1 MSHAIKAAA
10 VDQIAFFRAYDTDGT
25 AKVNLTS
32 ATAGLALSVFRIG
45 ASAVSISSL
54 SDKAADNTAHAD
66 GAIRQIQGNLYTV
79 DLPDAAQATQVAS
92 ICVKGTYTGGV
103 IEGVPH
109 PIVGYDGTATAVGA
123 NTTAPDN
130 ATITL
135 IQAKTTNLPSDPADQ
150 SLIIAATD
158 AVMARLGAPAGASVS
173 ADIAGVQTG
182 VTTLL
187 GRITSTLFSG
197 ITSLGDWLRRLARKD
212 AGTAGMIAAEVEIDT
227 GGTSTFTGTTDSL
240 ESLAD
245 ASGGGTGAR
254 TVTITVNDGAAAL
267 QNARVRLTEGA
278 NTYVATTNVSGVATF
293 NVDDAT
299 YTVAITKSG
308 YTYAGTTLVVN
319 GDEAA
324 TYSMTETVVTPPSNP
339 SLSAIEVLCLGA
351 HDTAESGIDVDFR
364 IVTIPSGDQ
373 NKSYSG
379 TKKTVTSDEDGIARI
394 EVAQGSTYEYK
405 RGVAQVWNRVTVDAD
420 GVTNVTSFIGS
431 P

>member
-109 PIVGYDGTATAVGA
+109 PVVGYDGTATAVGA
-123 NTTAPDN
+123 NTTAP
-130 ATITL
+130 ATPTDVNDAETAIL
-135 IQAKTTNLPSDPADQ
+135 
-150 SLIIAATD
+150 AA
-158 AVMARLGAPAGASVS
+158 
-173 ADIAGVQTG
+173 
-182 VTTLL
+182 
-187 GRITSTLFSG
+187 
-197 ITSLGDWLRRLARKD
+197 
-212 AGTAGMIAAEVEIDT
+212 ID
-227 GGTSTFTGTTDSL
+227 GS
-240 ESLAD
+240 
-245 ASGGGTGAR
+245 GTGAR

-278 NTYVATTNVSGVATF
+278 NTYTALTNVSGVATF

-319 GDEAA
+319 GDETA
-324 TYSMTETVVTPPSNP
+324 TYSMTEVVVAPPSSP

-351 HDTAESGIDVDFR
+351 DDTAESGIDVDFR
-364 IVTIPSGDQ
+364 IVSIPSGDQ
-373 NKSYSG
+373 NKAYSG
-379 TKKTVTSDEDGIARI
+379 AKKTITSDANGIARI

-405 RGVAQVWNRVTVDAD
+405 RGAAQIWSRVTVDAD